1 MIKSCFCAAIIAA
14 ALPLTAHAQ
23 FAKPEEA
30 VKYRQSALSLMG
42 THFSRIGAV
51 VRGAAP
57 FDAQQVQD
65 NAALVQTMSVLP
77 WQGFVA
83 GTDKGVPTRAKPE
96 IWSDSATFKTAQDNM
111 IKAVANL
118 SAVSKSGNLDQVKTA
133 FGDAGRACKACH
145 DDFRKD

>member
-1 MIKSCFCAAIIAA
+1 VIKSCFCAAIIAA

-96 IWSDSATFKTAQDNM
+96 IWSDSAKFKTAQDNM

>member
-1 MIKSCFCAAIIAA
+1 
-14 ALPLTAHAQ
+14 
-23 FAKPEEA
+23 
-30 VKYRQSALSLMG
+30 
-42 THFSRIGAV
+42 
-51 VRGAAP
+51 
-57 FDAQQVQD
+57 
-65 NAALVQTMSVLP
+65 MSVLP

-83 GTDKGVPTRAKPE
+83 GTYKGVPTRAKPE
-96 IWSDSATFKTAQDNM
+96 IWSDSAKFKTAQDNM

>member
-83 GTDKGVPTRAKPE
+83 GTEKGGNTRAKPE
-96 IWSDSATFKTAQDNM
+96 VWSNSAKFKAAQENM

-118 SAVSKSGNLDQVKTA
+118 STVSKSGNLDQVKVA

-145 DDFRKD
+145 DDFRRD

>member
-96 IWSDSATFKTAQDNM
+96 IWSDSAKFKTAQDNM

>member
-57 FDAQQVQD
+57 FDAQQVQN

-96 IWSDSATFKTAQDNM
+96 IWSDSAKFKTAQDNM